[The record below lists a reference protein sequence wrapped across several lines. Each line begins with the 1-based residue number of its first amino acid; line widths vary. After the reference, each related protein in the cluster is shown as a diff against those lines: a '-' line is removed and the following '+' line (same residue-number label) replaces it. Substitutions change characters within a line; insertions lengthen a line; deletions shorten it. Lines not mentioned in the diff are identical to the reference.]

1 MQKNEIWEI
10 LGIAPTDDVELIKEA
25 YRSKLLNTNP
35 EDDQEGFMR
44 LKEAFDEAVRS
55 VNEGEEEEQEQ
66 PYAEIIEKVDS
77 IYQDIDK
84 RVDIQNWNELFS
96 DEIFSELDQQ
106 DDIRNAFLGYVM
118 DHCLFPSNIFKKFDE
133 VFSITVDQEALSEKF
148 PPAYILFLINNI
160 KADDGVIFSEKI
172 LKGRN
177 ECDKEAE
184 EVKIESDYEL
194 ETNDNFEYEID
205 NYISEV
211 KKLTN

>member
-118 DHCLFPSNIFKKFDE
+118 DHCLFPSNIFKRLLQCCFNSWC
-133 VFSITVDQEALSEKF
+133 F
-148 PPAYILFLINNI
+148 
-160 KADDGVIFSEKI
+160 
-172 LKGRN
+172 
-177 ECDKEAE
+177 
-184 EVKIESDYEL
+184 
-194 ETNDNFEYEID
+194 
-205 NYISEV
+205 
-211 KKLTN
+211 